1 LDDLVFVAIVAAR
14 FGVPLLIPRF
24 PLPAIAAAFTLDA
37 VDQTVFAAFDV
48 EPPNYQSYDKALD
61 IYYLAIAYISTIRNW
76 TDGFAFGVA
85 QFLWYYRLVGVLAFE
100 FSGVR
105 ALLLIFPNTF
115 EYFFDTY
122 EAVRV
127 WYDPRR
133 LVKRAVLGIAAFIWI
148 FIKLPQ
154 EWWIHVAQLD
164 FTDFLGE
171 NLWLLPVFAVV
182 GVGGAALIWFNRER
196 IPKTDWPP
204 TVDVDARGTSVLGR
218 PADPVTGPWAL
229 IGHPLIEKLGL
240 IVLVSL
246 IFGQML
252 PDVNASDLELAIAI
266 AIVIVLNSFATE
278 WLVGRGTSWANTTSQ
293 FLAMYAINIA
303 IVFGSWLL
311 LRESGGDLH
320 LGNTLFFITLL
331 TLIVTLYDRYRAMRM
346 LGPVVTV

>member
-1 LDDLVFVAIVAAR
+1 
-14 FGVPLLIPRF
+14 
-24 PLPAIAAAFTLDA
+24 
-37 VDQTVFAAFDV
+37 VFAAFDV

-61 IYYLAIAYISTIRNW
+61 IYYLAIAYISTLRNW

-115 EYFFDTY
+115 EYFFDAY

-133 LVKRAVLGIAAFIWI
+133 LAKRAVLGIAAFIWI

-171 NLWLLPVFAVV
+171 NLWLLPVFAIV
-182 GVGGAALIWFNRER
+182 GVGGAALLWFNRER

-204 TVDVDARGTSVLGR
+204 TVDVDKRGTSVLGT
-218 PADPVTGPWAL
+218 PADAPTGVWAL
-229 IGHPLIEKLGL
+229 INHPLVEKIALV
-240 IVLVSL
+240 VLVSL

-252 PDVNASDLELAIAI
+252 PDVNASDLELAVGLTV
-266 AIVIVLNSFATE
+266 VIILNSFATQ

-293 FLAMYAINIA
+293 FLAMGAINVA

-320 LGNTLFFITLL
+320 VGNTLFFIGLL
-331 TLIVTLYDRYRAMRM
+331 TLIVTLYDRYRGMRM
-346 LGPVVTV
+346 HSFEAAATGTGG